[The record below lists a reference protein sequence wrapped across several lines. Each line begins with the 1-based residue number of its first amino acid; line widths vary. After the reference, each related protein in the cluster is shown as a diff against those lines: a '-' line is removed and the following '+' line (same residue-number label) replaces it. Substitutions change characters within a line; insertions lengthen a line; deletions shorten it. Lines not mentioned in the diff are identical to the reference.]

1 MRQAVFL
8 LRLNHVLFRHHTPP
22 KSPAKSA
29 KGKKGKLSK
38 AEKERL
44 KKEELELKAKEEED
58 ARAKAEQEEKER
70 LERERLEREERLRI
84 EAAESQRHATEVSE
98 LQSILEGNE
107 IALSNIHD
115 ERRAKAKWDRYMQC
129 DGTPDPTIAAEVN
142 TYINLSYEATDTND
156 IDSVILESKQTLA
169 LISELE
175 FLLDDTPEKDLN
187 ESQAARYQD
196 TINELQNL
204 LSSKVDAAT
213 VLLLKAASSLADTE
227 SGNLQFVKSSSDF
240 TLMLWGNLIKNPRFK
255 SYEFEEENFIF
266 ELPKQLALSD
276 IAIRV
281 LRTQYDHYS
290 HLCRTFHAKK
300 KKKPSIVME
309 AVVHEDEDKK
319 EKPEEA
325 GKTEEE
331 EGAVSAEE
339 KQDGE
344 SDKEEQE
351 EGFDETDEPKPPSP
365 SRTPQQTQPAQPD
378 PEEVEEEDEAEEE
391 YDQEDED
398 TVDLRA
404 YQVLGG
410 VIHLDLLSLPPQPKQ
425 VKSWVMTQVSGNEL
439 KKVAYPAGDNRL
451 GQTLSGTMTMGQT
464 LDPKALAN
472 AAAATE
478 ALGAPPVGISFRL
491 CEDVLYSEEPQMAY
505 WCPERKQWR
514 LDGFI
519 DIKFNE
525 ETRILSFKT
534 INFGPLACLQDKHI
548 NMPFQSW
555 ELRPIAVNHARFTVM
570 AAIIEAEIE
579 IKGSLCCFRQTP
591 DSEIKPELNDLK
603 EKWMTP
609 KELIKA
615 MKTVGVNLFPEDD
628 SKKYVSIVEKTTVIE
643 DAIYH
648 QMALCASHFAF
659 AWSKWNSEVGAEK
672 VIVQGTQKLVDE
684 APQDNVDD
692 DEKDEWSLLMV
703 SKQRTMKLRVSEYD
717 EEFSEDYA
725 DGSQFHADLYHMVCE
740 LSTEEGMD
748 RMGNTDF
755 RFVDAVYQLL
765 SATRLLTYS

>member
-1 MRQAVFL
+1 M
-8 LRLNHVLFRHHTPP
+8 PP

-58 ARAKAEQEEKER
+58 ARLKAEQEEKER
-70 LERERLEREERLRI
+70 LEREKLEREERLRI

-98 LQSILEGNE
+98 LFSILEGNE
-107 IALSNIHD
+107 IALANIHD
-115 ERRAKAKWDRYMQC
+115 ERRAKAKWERYMLC

-142 TYINLSYEATDTND
+142 TYINLSYEATDTNA
-156 IDSVILESKQTLA
+156 IESVIADSKQTLA
-169 LISELE
+169 LTSELE
-175 FLLDDTPEKDLN
+175 FLLDDTPEKELS
-187 ESQAARYQD
+187 ESQAARYRE

-204 LSSKVDAAT
+204 LSSKIDAAT

-227 SGNLQFVKSSSDF
+227 SGNLQLVKGSPDF
-240 TLMLWGNLIKNPRFK
+240 TVMLWGNLTKNPRFK
-255 SYEFEEENFIF
+255 SFEFEEEKFIF

-281 LRTQYDHYS
+281 VRTQYDHYS

-300 KKKPSIVME
+300 KKKPVTVME
-309 AVVHEDEDKK
+309 TVAQEMEDK
-319 EKPEEA
+319 EDKPEEA
-325 GKTEEE
+325 DKTEEE
-331 EGAVSAEE
+331 QGQINSEE
-339 KQDGE
+339 KQEGDVEKAEDEDG
-344 SDKEEQE
+344 
-351 EGFDETDEPKPPSP
+351 GNVETDEQKPPTP
-365 SRTPQQTQPAQPD
+365 SKTPQQTQPVQAD
-378 PEEVEEEDEAEEE
+378 AEEVEDEDEVEEE

-439 KKVAYPAGDNRL
+439 KRVAYPAGDNRL

-464 LDPKALAN
+464 LDPKALAS

-491 CEDVLYSEEPQMAY
+491 RDDVLYSEEPQMAY
-505 WCPERKQWR
+505 WCPDRKQWR

-555 ELRPIAVNHARFTVM
+555 ELRPVAENHARFTVM

-591 DSEIKPELNDLK
+591 DSETKPELSDLK

-609 KELIKA
+609 KQLIQA
-615 MKTVGVNLFPEDD
+615 MKTAGVNLFPEND
-628 SKKYVSIVEKTTVIE
+628 SKKYVSIVEKNTVIE
-643 DAIYH
+643 DAIYQ
-648 QMALCASHFAF
+648 QMALAASHFAF
-659 AWSKWNSEVGAEK
+659 AWSKWNSDAGAEK
-672 VIVQGTQKLVDE
+672 VILQGTQKLLDE
-684 APQDNVDD
+684 APHDK
-692 DEKDEWSLLMV
+692 KDEWSLLMV
-703 SKQRTMKLRVSEYD
+703 SKQRTMKLRITEYD

-725 DGSQFHADLYHMVCE
+725 DGAQFHADLYHMVCE
-740 LSTEEGMD
+740 LSTEEGME
-748 RMGNTDF
+748 RMRSTDF
-755 RFVDAVYQLL
+755 RFVDAVHQLL